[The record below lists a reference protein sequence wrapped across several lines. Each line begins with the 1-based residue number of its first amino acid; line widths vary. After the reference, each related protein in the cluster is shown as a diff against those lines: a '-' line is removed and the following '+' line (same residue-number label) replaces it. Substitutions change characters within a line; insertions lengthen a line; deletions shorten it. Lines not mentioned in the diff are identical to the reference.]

1 MYPDLSYFFHDVFGT
16 DVDNWAS
23 MFKTFGIFLALTFYS
38 AYILIKKE
46 LNRKEKEG
54 AIPQLTTVSKGNSI
68 ISETFFNA
76 LFGFVLGF
84 KIPYIYKNFDA
95 FKANPPEVLFTK
107 DGNIAVGLLLAV
119 LIAVFFY
126 FDIKNRPQI
135 AKGTKVTFKAEQ
147 KAGNIILVA
156 ALFGL
161 LGSRLLSIFEN
172 WDSFMVDP
180 MGQLLSGS
188 GLTIFGGYILATL
201 AVVLYTKKIG
211 IPTGHMADIAAPALL
226 FGYGVG
232 RMGCQFSGDGDWGIA
247 NTAPKPDWFIFP
259 DWAWSYDYPRNVA
272 DMSQRGEKI
281 ADCVGNFCTHL
292 NPPVFPT
299 PIYEIITSFILF
311 FVLWSFRKKIKTPG
325 RLFFLYLILSGF
337 ARFFVEIIRVNPR
350 YDLFGLNWSLS
361 QSLSAGIVVVGLI
374 GLIFFGKKGGDKN
387 KYAIPGMEEPASS

>member
-1 MYPDLSYFFHDVFGT
+1 
-16 DVDNWAS
+16 
-23 MFKTFGIFLALTFYS
+23 LAT
-38 AYILIKKE
+38 
-46 LNRKEKEG
+46 
-54 AIPQLTTVSKGNSI
+54 
-68 ISETFFNA
+68 
-76 LFGFVLGF
+76 
-84 KIPYIYKNFDA
+84 
-95 FKANPPEVLFTK
+95 
-107 DGNIAVGLLLAV
+107 LLA
-119 LIAVFFY
+119 IYFY

-135 AKGTKVTFKAEQ
+135 PKGTKMTYRAEH

-172 WDSFMVDP
+172 WDSFMTDP

-211 IPTGHMADIAAPALL
+211 IPTGHMADVAAPALL

-247 NTAPKPDWFIFP
+247 NTAPKPDWFVFP

-272 DMSQRGEKI
+272 DLNQRGEKI

-292 NPPVFPT
+292 NPPVYPT

-311 FVLWSFRKKIKTPG
+311 FFIWSIRKKIKTPG
-325 RLFFLYLILSGF
+325 RLFFLYLILSGI

-350 YDLFGLNWSLS
+350 YDILGLNWSLS
-361 QSLSAGIVVVGLI
+361 QTLSAGIVVI
-374 GLIFFGKKGGDKN
+374 GIIGVLFFGNKGKPKKDA
-387 KYAIPGMEEPASS
+387 YAIPDMNEIKPSS